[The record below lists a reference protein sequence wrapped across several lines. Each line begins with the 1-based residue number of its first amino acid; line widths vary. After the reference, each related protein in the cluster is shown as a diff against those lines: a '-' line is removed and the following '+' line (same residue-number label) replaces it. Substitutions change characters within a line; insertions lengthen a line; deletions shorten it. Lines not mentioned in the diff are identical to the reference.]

1 LPQSRAR
8 SRAECSRRLVTGPAD
23 PANRRFSLVYKGD
36 TIGRHVV
43 RSAPVIQDARVST
56 EIEVSVK
63 RLFLTVFSHRHR
75 SEER

>member
-1 LPQSRAR
+1 
-8 SRAECSRRLVTGPAD
+8 
-23 PANRRFSLVYKGD
+23 
-36 TIGRHVV
+36 
-43 RSAPVIQDARVST
+43 VIQDARVST